1 MKKNILFLLLFIS
14 QISFSQETGIS
25 KDTSSDETKK
35 RASFNQNSTNSLEE
49 NRMQQLKNNIDAI
62 SVDAPGLS
70 EKININIKEAS
81 LSTFLLA
88 ISQMHKLN
96 ISVAPNLAQIN
107 IVNNFSDVNVGDLL
121 LFLCKEYNLT
131 IDFSGS
137 IIAIKSYQKPAEKKI
152 EKVFEVKY
160 EVSNNLLSL
169 NLKEDLL
176 YDVFKRITDESGK
189 NLVFTPGMENK
200 LLTAYIKSMPFDAAL
215 DKLALAN
222 NLTVTKSKDSFYV
235 FDVLEGNSSNNAT
248 TRSGKS
254 QSRKSN
260 SQFTVIDTNKKILD
274 VNFENTP
281 ISSIVY
287 DIGHE
292 LDIDMFISS
301 PLEGAGNATVK
312 AKNISFDAL
321 LSKIFETKTEAK
333 TENRLPSNNGAQRQ
347 LNNDSPA
354 ESGASGDSYTFM
366 KSGTIYYFGT
376 KNQLVVRNVKSIPLM
391 HRSIE
396 LLGDSSNE
404 GRSSGRLNN
413 TNTNVNNYANN
424 NSINGS
430 DSRNTS
436 NFQQQNNFN
445 NTSNNSSGNSNPSE
459 SILTIIPDEI
469 KKDLDIKIDKELN
482 SFLVNGPAANIER
495 FESFIKYIDKA
506 VPVILIEVMLLEVN
520 KSTTVETGIN
530 AGIGDKPVT
539 TSGTVFPTVDMN
551 LGAQTINNII
561 DGFSGFGSL
570 NIGKVV
576 PNFYISLKAMETNG
590 NLKIRSS
597 PRLSTLNG
605 HKAFLSIGET
615 TYYVVTNQNFYGSQI
630 PTTSEI
636 KNYQPIDAELSV
648 TIMPLVSGDGQITL
662 DIKVIQSSFN
672 GQKVDKNAP
681 PGINSREFTSI
692 IRVKDQDLIVL
703 GGLEESTKNDSGI
716 GVPLLSRIP
725 IIKWLFSSRSRQD
738 SKKKL
743 TVLIKPTVIY

>member
-1 MKKNILFLLLFIS
+1 MKKITIILLFFIF
-14 QISFSQETGIS
+14 QFAFSQETRI
-25 KDTSSDETKK
+25 KKELPSDEINK
-35 RASFNQNSTNSLEE
+35 RVPDNQNLNNSLED
-49 NRMQQLKNNIDAI
+49 NRIQLLKNNIEAI
-62 SVDAPGLS
+62 STDATGLS
-70 EKININIKEAS
+70 EKINVNIKETS
-81 LSTFLLA
+81 ISSFLLA
-88 ISQMHKLN
+88 VSQVHKLN
-96 ISVAPNLAQIN
+96 ISVAPNLSQIN
-107 IVNNFSDVNVGDLL
+107 IVNNFTDITVGDLL

-131 IDFSGS
+131 IDFTGNILSV
-137 IIAIKSYQKPAEKKI
+137 KSYEKLIDKPVEKEI
-152 EKVFEVKY
+152 DAKY
-160 EVSNNLLSL
+160 ETENNLLSL

-176 YDVFKRITDESGK
+176 YDVFKKITDESGK
-189 NLVFTPGMENK
+189 NLVFAPGLEK
-200 LLTAYIKSMPFDAAL
+200 QALTVYIKNMPFDAAL
-215 DKLALAN
+215 NKLAFAN
-222 NLTVTKSKDSFYV
+222 NLTVTKSRDNFYV
-235 FDVLEGNSSNNAT
+235 FDQLEGSAVPENSADKNGT
-248 TRSGKS
+248 TVRQNKP
-254 QSRKSN
+254 QRSRKSN
-260 SQFTVIDTNKKILD
+260 FFFNVINADKKILD
-274 VNFENTP
+274 VDFENTP

-301 PLEGAGNATVK
+301 PLESAGNATVI

-321 LSKIFETKTEAK
+321 LDKLFETKSESK
-333 TENRLPSNNGAQRQ
+333 KPSINQSQPQYNT
-347 LNNDSPA
+347 DSQT
-354 ESGASGDSYTFM
+354 SSSSGDAYTYM
-366 KSGTIYYFGT
+366 KTGSIYYFGT
-376 KNQLVVRNVKSIPLM
+376 KNQLVVRNIKSIPLM

-396 LLGDSSNE
+396 LLSDPSKD
-404 GRSSGRLNN
+404 GRSAGRLNN
-413 TNTNVNNYANN
+413 NNNNYSNYN
-424 NSINGS
+424 TT
-430 DSRNTS
+430 NTS
-436 NFQQQNNFN
+436 NNN
-445 NTSNNSSGNSNPSE
+445 NTSNYPQQNNYNAPSASNGNNPSE

-482 SFLVNGPAANIER
+482 SFIVNGPATNIER

-506 VPVILIEVMLLEVN
+506 IPVILIEVMLLEVN
-520 KSTTVETGIN
+520 KSATVETGIS
-530 AGIGDKPVT
+530 AGIGDKPGT
-539 TSGTVFPTVDMN
+539 TSGTVFPSANIN
-551 LGAQTINNII
+551 LGAQTINSII
-561 DGFSGFGSL
+561 DGFNGFGSL

-576 PNFYISLKAMETNG
+576 PNFYVSLKAMESNG

-630 PTTSEI
+630 PQTSEV
-636 KNYQPIDAELSV
+636 KNYQPIDAELAV

-703 GGLEESTKNDSGI
+703 GGLEESTKNDSGT

-725 IIKWLFSSRSRQD
+725 IIKWLFSSRSRTD

>member
-1 MKKNILFLLLFIS
+1 MTIHLTSIMKKISLILILFIF
-14 QISFSQETGIS
+14 QFAFSQ
-25 KDTSSDETKK
+25 D
-35 RASFNQNSTNSLEE
+35 
-49 NRMQQLKNNIDAI
+49 NRMQQLKNNIEAI
-62 SVDAPGLS
+62 SADAPGLS
-70 EKININIKEAS
+70 EKVNINIKEAS
-81 LSTFLLA
+81 LSSFLLA
-88 ISQMHKLN
+88 VSQVHKLN
-96 ISVAPNLAQIN
+96 ISVVPNLSQVN
-107 IVNNFSDVNVGDLL
+107 IVNNFSNVTVGDLL

-131 IDFSGS
+131 IDFTGNILSV
-137 IIAIKSYQKPAEKKI
+137 KSYEKLI
-152 EKVFEVKY
+152 EKPVEKEIDVKY
-160 EVSNNLLSL
+160 ENENNLLSL

-176 YDVFKRITDESGK
+176 YDVFKKITDETGK
-189 NLVFTPGMENK
+189 NLVFAPGLEK
-200 LLTAYIKSMPFDAAL
+200 QALTAYIKNMPFDAAL
-215 DKLALAN
+215 DKLAFAN
-222 NLTVTKSKDSFYV
+222 NLSVTKSRDNFYI
-235 FDVLEGNSSNNAT
+235 FDQLEGTYTNDSNVDK
-248 TRSGKS
+248 SGTAVRQNKP
-254 QSRKSN
+254 QRSRKSN
-260 SQFTVIDTNKKILD
+260 FFFNVVDADKKILD
-274 VNFENTP
+274 VDFENTP

-301 PLEGAGNATVK
+301 PLESAGNATVK

-321 LSKIFETKTEAK
+321 LDKLFETKIENK
-333 TENRLPSNNGAQRQ
+333 TPNNQSQ
-347 LNNDSPA
+347 TQYNTDSQTA
-354 ESGASGDSYTFM
+354 SSSGGTYTYM
-366 KSGTIYYFGT
+366 KSGSIYYFGT
-376 KNQLVVRNVKSIPLM
+376 KNQLVVRNIKAIPLM

-396 LLGDSSNE
+396 LLSDPSKD
-404 GRSSGRLNN
+404 GRSAGRINN
-413 TNTNVNNYANN
+413 NNNNFSNYNTNVSDTNKDTSNYQPQN
-424 NSINGS
+424 NS
-430 DSRNTS
+430 DPTS
-436 NFQQQNNFN
+436 G
-445 NTSNNSSGNSNPSE
+445 TNSSE
-459 SILTIIPDEI
+459 SILTIIPDEV

-482 SFLVNGPAANIER
+482 SFIVNGPATNIER

-520 KSTTVETGIN
+520 KSATVETGIS

-539 TSGTVFPTVDMN
+539 TSGTVFPNADIN
-551 LGAQTINNII
+551 LGAQTINSII

-576 PNFYISLKAMETNG
+576 PNFYLSLKAMESNG

-630 PTTSEI
+630 PQTSEV
-636 KNYQPIDAELSV
+636 KNYQPIDAELAV

-703 GGLEESTKNDSGI
+703 GGLEESTKNDSGT

-725 IIKWLFSSRSRQD
+725 IIKWLFSSRTRTD

>member
-1 MKKNILFLLLFIS
+1 MKKTIIVLFLFIS
-14 QISFSQETGIS
+14 HFAFSQE
-25 KDTSSDETKK
+25 
-35 RASFNQNSTNSLEE
+35 
-49 NRMQQLKNNIDAI
+49 NRIQQLKNNIEAI
-62 SVDAPGLS
+62 TQDSPGLS

-81 LSTFLLA
+81 LSSFLLA
-88 ISQMHKLN
+88 VSEIHKLN
-96 ISVAPNLAQIN
+96 ISVAPNLAKIN
-107 IVNNFSDVNVGDLL
+107 IVNNFADVTVGDLL
-121 LFLCKEYNLT
+121 LFLCKEHNLT

-137 IIAIKSYQKPAEKKI
+137 IIAIKSYEKPVEKQI
-152 EKVFEVKY
+152 EKTIDVKY
-160 EVSNNLLSL
+160 EATENLLSL
-169 NLKEDLL
+169 NLKGDML
-176 YDVFKRITDESGK
+176 YDVFKKITDESGK
-189 NLVFTPGMENK
+189 NLVYVPGLEKQM
-200 LLTAYIKSMPFDAAL
+200 LTAYIKSMPFDAAL

-235 FDVLEGNSSNNAT
+235 FDLLESNSQNNAT
-248 TRSGKS
+248 TRQNKS
-254 QSRKSN
+254 QSSRKSN
-260 SQFTVIDTNKKILD
+260 FLFTVIDAKKKILD
-274 VNFENTP
+274 VDFENTP
-281 ISSIVY
+281 ISNIIY

-301 PLEGAGNATVK
+301 PLENAGNATVK
-312 AKNISFDAL
+312 AKNISFDTL
-321 LSKIFETKTEAK
+321 LNKIFETKTEAK
-333 TENRLPSNNGAQRQ
+333 TENKIPTNNNSQRQ
-347 LNNDSPA
+347 LNNDPQT
-354 ESGASGDSYTFM
+354 ESGSGDSYTYM
-366 KSGTIYYFGT
+366 KSGSIYFFGT
-376 KNQLVVRNVKSIPLM
+376 KNQLVVRNIKSIPLM

-396 LLGDSSNE
+396 LLSDPSKD
-404 GRSSGRLNN
+404 GRSAGRLNN
-413 TNTNVNNYANN
+413 NNSSYSNTNYSNN
-424 NSINGS
+424 NMP
-430 DSRNTS
+430 DTKNTS
-436 NFQQQNNFN
+436 NYQPQNN
-445 NTSNNSSGNSNPSE
+445 NTATSSNSNPSE
-459 SILTIIPDEI
+459 SILSIIPDEI

-520 KSTTVETGIN
+520 KSVNVETGIN

-539 TSGTVFPTVDMN
+539 TSGTVFPSVDLN
-551 LGAQTINNII
+551 LGAQTINSII

-576 PNFYISLKAMETNG
+576 PNFYVSLKAMESNG

-630 PTTSEI
+630 PQTSEV

-703 GGLEESTKNDSGI
+703 GGLEESTKNDSGT
-716 GVPLLSRIP
+716 GVPILSRIP
-725 IIKWLFSSRSRQD
+725 ILKWFFSSRTRQD